1 MANWIR
7 AAQARAEQATE
18 DGIGWPLDED
28 YTFADADFI
37 AKARGDNLRL
47 CTALLEAVEIL
58 ECVAGNE
65 CRREIG
71 GLMSCDEFFDP
82 TPPLSRPWSDACLPC
97 RARRVLTRIQA
108 DPEVEHG
115 N

>member
-7 AAQARAEQATE
+7 EAQARADWLRRNRTLTIAEQKKIY
-18 DGIGWPLDED
+18 D
-28 YTFADADFI
+28 
-37 AKARGDNLRL
+37 DNLRL

-58 ECVAGNE
+58 ERVASNK

-71 GLMSCDEFFDP
+71 GLMGCEEFFDP
-82 TPPLSRPWSDACLPC
+82 NPPLSRPWSDACLPC

-115 N
+115 